1 MKHADFYLE
10 INSPTSLNKT
20 IANWFILEWRYTGKS
35 YAIRHLMIGYE
46 TVASFS
52 NTDESITMCYHQTS
66 SINVMTLTLKFL
78 FTCFEAL
85 KEKNSMLSNSNDNEY
100 TLQSVQCAI
109 RPHTTLLPAV

>member
-1 MKHADFYLE
+1 
-10 INSPTSLNKT
+10 
-20 IANWFILEWRYTGKS
+20 
-35 YAIRHLMIGYE
+35 MIGYE

-66 SINVMTLTLKFL
+66 SINVMTLSLKFL

-100 TLQSVQCAI
+100 TLQSVQCVL
-109 RPHTTLLPAV
+109 TCELLLGYLLSVRNVLLLSLVVDK